1 MMTISAILA
10 AIDSGFDV
18 YVEAGL
24 DMGRYRMIKACPAD
38 LIRRMDL
45 DPDKA
50 DAEIPARI
58 GCERT
63 LYLGSL
69 DL

>member
-1 MMTISAILA
+1 MMTVA
-10 AIDSGFDV
+10 AIIRAVESGYDV

-24 DMGRYRMIKACPAD
+24 DMGRYRMIKAEAAD

>member
-1 MMTISAILA
+1 MMTIAAILA

-45 DPDKA
+45 DPDKD
-50 DAEIPARI
+50 DAEIPARL

-63 LYLGSL
+63 LYLGAS

>member
-1 MMTISAILA
+1 MMTIA
-10 AIDSGFDV
+10 AIIRAVESGYDV

-50 DAEIPARI
+50 DAEIPARL
-58 GCERT
+58 GCEKT
-63 LYLGSL
+63 LYLGSS

>member
-1 MMTISAILA
+1 MMTVAAIIA

-24 DMGRYRMIKACPAD
+24 EMGRYRMIKADAAD

-45 DPDKA
+45 DPDKL
-50 DAEIPARI
+50 DAEIPARL
-58 GCERT
+58 GCEKT
-63 LYLGSL
+63 LYLGSS

>member
-1 MMTISAILA
+1 MTVA
-10 AIDSGFDV
+10 AIIRAVESGFDV

-24 DMGRYRMIKACPAD
+24 DMGRYRMIKADAAD
-38 LIRRMDL
+38 LIRRMNL

>member
-1 MMTISAILA
+1 MMTIAAIIA

-24 DMGRYRMIKACPAD
+24 DMGRYRMIKADAAD

-58 GCERT
+58 GCEIT

>member
-1 MMTISAILA
+1 MMTIA
-10 AIDSGFDV
+10 AIIGAIESGYDV

-24 DMGRYRMIKACPAD
+24 DMGRYRMIKADAAD

-45 DPDKA
+45 DPDKD
-50 DAEIPARI
+50 DAEIPARL
-58 GCERT
+58 GCEKT
-63 LYLGSL
+63 LYLGAS